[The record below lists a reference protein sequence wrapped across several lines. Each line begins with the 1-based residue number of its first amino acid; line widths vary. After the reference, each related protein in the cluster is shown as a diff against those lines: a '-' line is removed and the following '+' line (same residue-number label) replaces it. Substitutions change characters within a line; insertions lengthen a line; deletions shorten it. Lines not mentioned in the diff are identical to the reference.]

1 MTELVETVEQIIRNV
16 ETLHSFGN
24 GNPAEQTFH
33 DGRIKNGKVFVAV
46 KRDNVLKFSP
56 SKFAGYTQNDLSHE
70 AKLNERD
77 GRITNNKIEELLG
90 PVVEVDSA
98 DYNDLDEEF
107 LACCDKH
114 EITPSA
120 HHRARRY
127 WLISEDVKREPS
139 FYWAKVWGQPG
150 DLSEEAL
157 LFNAKSYRDRAQS
170 LLNPGD
176 VVVYLTSDA
185 THADPAFKGTR
196 TRSGN
201 RLNPPK

>member
-1 MTELVETVEQIIRNV
+1 LTELVETVEQIIRNV

-56 SKFAGYTQNDLSHE
+56 SKFAGYIQNDLSHE

-98 DYNDLDEEF
+98 DLMIWMKSSWHVATNM
-107 LACCDKH
+107 K
-114 EITPSA
+114 S
-120 HHRARRY
+120 HHP
-127 WLISEDVKREPS
+127 LTT
-139 FYWAKVWGQPG
+139 GLG
-150 DLSEEAL
+150 DI
-157 LFNAKSYRDRAQS
+157 
-170 LLNPGD
+170 G
-176 VVVYLTSDA
+176 
-185 THADPAFKGTR
+185 
-196 TRSGN
+196 
-201 RLNPPK
+201 